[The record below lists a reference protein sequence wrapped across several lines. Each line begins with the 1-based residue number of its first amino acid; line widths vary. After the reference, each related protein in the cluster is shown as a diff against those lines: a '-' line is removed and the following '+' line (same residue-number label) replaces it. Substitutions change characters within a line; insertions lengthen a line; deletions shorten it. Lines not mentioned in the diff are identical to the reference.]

1 MADELVAIK
10 GFPSKQPKD
19 TTLYSDLISGRKGM
33 PLPAEKSE
41 RKFKDKWTKTPM
53 KVTEEGFTVIVSLE
67 PNTEFESYGMNLKNR
82 TPRTFIQFTI
92 GEEAI
97 YSFAISSTTPTYSF
111 YTDATV
117 KTITYTKSSGAVK
130 IDFSNGE
137 TFSVKKGKVA
147 FSAANPTGTNGFVL
161 NPEDAVEALPPQ
173 LIMIAPISEK
183 AALKQTLENAED
195 MLEPDGPISKLN
207 KRGVGIYV
215 FNAKNAKAY
224 ITAQSF
230 TGDEKIDA
238 EFLRSPE
245 IVFEDLKEINTKKE
259 YIVFNL
265 ICENRTF
272 TTDNYTGYDASDTTA
287 YVVRL
292 VFPGDEAMLAPIGT
306 ADGTTAQCGLESP
319 KGRILK
325 AIIPAYTDAG
335 NLSQIRMEFNDGS
348 TCTFPDAE
356 THEFSAT
363 DKETEQLLKGRVDG
377 LALQKGT
384 YQEEYTKEVANR
396 IESNINQFSNI
407 FDEKGKSITSAIAW
421 REKGV
426 IKILVPDP
434 NKKKGSIL
442 ITIPLEA

>member
-1 MADELVAIK
+1 
-10 GFPSKQPKD
+10 
-19 TTLYSDLISGRKGM
+19 M

-41 RKFKDKWTKTPM
+41 RKFKDKWTKTSM
-53 KVTEEGFTVIVSLE
+53 KVTEKGFTVIVSLE

-97 YSFAISSTTPTYSF
+97 YSFAISSTTPTYPF

-117 KTITYTKSSGAVK
+117 KTITYTKSSKAVK
-130 IDFSNGE
+130 IEFSNGE
-137 TFSVKKGKVA
+137 TFSVKKGNVI

-161 NPEDAVEALPPQ
+161 NPEDAVEAIPPQ

-183 AALKQTLENAED
+183 AALKQTLENAKD
-195 MLEPDGPISKLN
+195 MLDPDGPIFKLN
-207 KRGVGIYV
+207 ERGVGLYIY
-215 FNAKNAKAY
+215 NANSATAY
-224 ITAQSF
+224 ITTQSF
-230 TGDEKIDA
+230 TGNEKIDSK
-238 EFLRSPE
+238 FLLTPH
-245 IVFEDLKEINTKKE
+245 VDFEKLEKIDMEKE

-292 VFPGDEAMLAPIGT
+292 VFPGDESMLAPNGTT
-306 ADGTTAQCGLESP
+306 ADGTESQCGMESP

-335 NLSQIRMEFNDGS
+335 NISQIRMEFQDGS
-348 TCTFPDAE
+348 TCTVPDAE
-356 THEFSAT
+356 TQEFSAT
-363 DKETEQLLKGRVDG
+363 DKETEQLLKGRVNG
-377 LALQKGT
+377 LALQTGPS
-384 YQEEYTKEVANR
+384 QEEYTKEEANR
-396 IESNINQFSNI
+396 IEKNIDEFSNI
-407 FDEKGKSITSAIAW
+407 FNEKGNSITSAIAW

-434 NKKKGSIL
+434 EKKKGSIL